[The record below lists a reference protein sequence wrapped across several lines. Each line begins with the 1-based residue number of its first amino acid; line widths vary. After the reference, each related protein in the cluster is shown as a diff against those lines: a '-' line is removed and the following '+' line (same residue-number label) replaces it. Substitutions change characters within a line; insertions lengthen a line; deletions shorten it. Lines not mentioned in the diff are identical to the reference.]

1 MSVIIQTERLNLKK
15 IEQKDLNQLIKN
27 LNNWNIVQWLV
38 NVPYPYTIN
47 DAKNWIDKSI
57 KEELTL
63 NIYLNNTL
71 IGGITIDSRSEDN
84 TNVLGYWLMEEHWG
98 KGYALESS
106 KSLISYFFSNYSKKK
121 IIASH
126 MIDNE
131 KSKKILISLG
141 FKKINTS
148 TVFSLSRNENVKDIN
163 YELIKS

>member
-1 MSVIIQTERLNLKK
+1 MTIQIQTERLNLKK
-15 IEQKDLNQLIKN
+15 IEQKDINQLIKN
-27 LNNWNIVQWLV
+27 LNNWNIVKWLV
-38 NVPYPYTIN
+38 NVPYPYTTN
-47 DAKNWIDKSI
+47 DAKNWLDKSI

-84 TNVLGYWLMEEHWG
+84 KNVLGYWLVEEYWG
-98 KGYALESS
+98 KGYAVESC
-106 KSLISYFFSNYSKKK
+106 KSLISYFFSNYSENK

-126 MIDNE
+126 MVDNE

-148 TVFSLSRNENVKDIN
+148 TIFSLSRNENVKDIN
-163 YELIKS
+163 YVLIKS

>member
-1 MSVIIQTERLNLKK
+1 MPIQIQTERLNLKK

-27 LNNWNIVQWLV
+27 LNNWNIVKWLV

-47 DAKNWIDKSI
+47 DAKNWMDKTI

-63 NIYLNNTL
+63 NIYLNNSL

-84 TNVLGYWLMEEHWG
+84 KNVLGYWLVEDHWG
-98 KGYALESS
+98 KGYVSECS
-106 KSLISYFFSNYSKKK
+106 KSLISYFFSNYSEKK

-126 MIDNE
+126 IIDNE
-131 KSKKILISLG
+131 KSKKILIGLG

-148 TVFSLSRNENVKDIN
+148 NVFSLSRNENVKDIN

>member
-1 MSVIIQTERLNLKK
+1 MPIIIQTERLNLKK

-27 LNNWNIVQWLV
+27 LNNWNIVKWLV
-38 NVPYPYTIN
+38 NVPYPYKIN
-47 DAKNWIDKSI
+47 DAKNWMDKTI

-63 NIYLNNTL
+63 NIYLNNSL

-106 KSLISYFFSNYSKKK
+106 KSLISYFFSNYSENK

-126 MIDNE
+126 MVDNE

>member
-1 MSVIIQTERLNLKK
+1 MPIIIQTERLNLKK

-71 IGGITIDSRSEDN
+71 IGGITIDSRLEDN
-84 TNVLGYWLMEEHWG
+84 KNLLGYWLSENHWG
-98 KGYALESS
+98 KGFALESS
-106 KSLISYFFSNYSKKK
+106 KSIISYFFSNYSEKK

-126 MIDNE
+126 MIGNE

>member
-1 MSVIIQTERLNLKK
+1 MSIIIQTERLNLKK

-27 LNNWNIVQWLV
+27 LNNWNIVKWLV

-47 DAKNWIDKSI
+47 DAKNWMDKTI

-84 TNVLGYWLMEEHWG
+84 KNVLGYWLVEEHWG

-106 KSLISYFFSNYSKKK
+106 KSLISYFFSNYSEKK

-126 MIDNE
+126 MADNE

>member
-1 MSVIIQTERLNLKK
+1 MPIIIQTERLNLKK

-27 LNNWNIVQWLV
+27 LNNWNIVKWLV

-47 DAKNWIDKSI
+47 DAKNWMDKTI

-63 NIYLNNTL
+63 NIYLNNSL

-84 TNVLGYWLMEEHWG
+84 KNVLGYWLVEDHWG
-98 KGYALESS
+98 KGYVSECS
-106 KSLISYFFSNYSKKK
+106 KSLISYFFSNYSEKK

-126 MIDNE
+126 IIDNE
-131 KSKKILISLG
+131 KSKKILIGLG

-148 TVFSLSRNENVKDIN
+148 NVFSISRNENVKDIN